1 MTRPTPDL
9 LQKAKDALVKKNSEK
24 KSLDK
29 HICYVLIACGE
40 PSENGDMEV
49 EMMYEGDRSLA
60 SYLIE
65 SAQGL
70 LEEQ

>member
-1 MTRPTPDL
+1 MPKPVTSL
-9 LQKAKDALVKKNSEK
+9 LEKAKAALVKKCSEK
-24 KSLDK
+24 ASSGE
-29 HICYVLIACGE
+29 HICYVVIACGK

-70 LEEQ
+70 LEE

>member
-1 MTRPTPDL
+1 MTRPVVSL
-9 LQKAKDALVKKNSEK
+9 LQKAKDALVSKCPEK
-24 KSLDK
+24 DPLDN
-29 HICYVLIACGE
+29 HICYVLIACGKANE
-40 PSENGDMEV
+40 SGDMEV

-70 LEEQ
+70 LEE